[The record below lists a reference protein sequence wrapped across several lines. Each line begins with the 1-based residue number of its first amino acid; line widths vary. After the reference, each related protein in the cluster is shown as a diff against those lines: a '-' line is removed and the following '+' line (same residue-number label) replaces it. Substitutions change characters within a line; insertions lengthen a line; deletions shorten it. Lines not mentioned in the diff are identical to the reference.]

1 MTYFIIAR
9 ETEVL
14 LGPRVSKANK
24 GYRVLLVAGT
34 QMELK
39 VQKGIQEH
47 MRLVL
52 HQQIPK
58 TQSGEGRGRKQVGP

>member
-24 GYRVLLVAGT
+24 GYKVLLVPGG
-34 QMELK
+34 QMDLK
-39 VQKGIQEH
+39 GQKGIQEH
-47 MRLVL
+47 QDSQAILESKGL
-52 HQQIPK
+52 
-58 TQSGEGRGRKQVGP
+58 RG